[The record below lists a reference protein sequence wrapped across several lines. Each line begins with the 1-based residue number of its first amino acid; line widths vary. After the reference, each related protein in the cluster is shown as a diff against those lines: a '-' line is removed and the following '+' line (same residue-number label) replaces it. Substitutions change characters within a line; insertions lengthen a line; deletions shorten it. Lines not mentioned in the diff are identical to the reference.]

1 MLFEFCDCRWQRF
14 GNIFSQFIKIGANW
28 FRSSVS
34 SFFAYFNLS
43 AGQQKILPDSHWLP
57 GMVFCAISGTNS
69 GFIISS
75 LTGMIWGGFSEKN
88 GTWAA
93 PGTRHGKSRVDPG
106 KTETTG
112 WACLSRTAYRSG
124 TSHPKNSKYFRVY
137 SREKFT
143 DSGGTY
149 ENRAYQKA

>member
-1 MLFEFCDCRWQRF
+1 
-14 GNIFSQFIKIGANW
+14 
-28 FRSSVS
+28 
-34 SFFAYFNLS
+34 
-43 AGQQKILPDSHWLP
+43 
-57 GMVFCAISGTNS
+57 MVFCSISGTNS

-75 LTGMIWGGFSEKN
+75 LTGMIWGGFSEKT

-124 TSHPKNSKYFRVY
+124 TSHPKNSKHFRVY

-149 ENRAYQKA
+149 KNRTYQEAKENQYLFHRSRRLCGNLHLQYRLQKAAVGICRQISRRMPSTGR

>member
-1 MLFEFCDCRWQRF
+1 MMHF
-14 GNIFSQFIKIGANW
+14 GT
-28 FRSSVS
+28 SSGS
-34 SFFAYFNLS
+34 
-43 AGQQKILPDSHWLP
+43 ITP
-57 GMVFCAISGTNS
+57 
-69 GFIISS
+69 S
-75 LTGMIWGGFSEKN
+75 LTDTIWGGFSEKT

-93 PGTRHGKSRVDPG
+93 PGTKHGKSRVDPE
-106 KTETTG
+106 KTETNG

-149 ENRAYQKA
+149 ENKA